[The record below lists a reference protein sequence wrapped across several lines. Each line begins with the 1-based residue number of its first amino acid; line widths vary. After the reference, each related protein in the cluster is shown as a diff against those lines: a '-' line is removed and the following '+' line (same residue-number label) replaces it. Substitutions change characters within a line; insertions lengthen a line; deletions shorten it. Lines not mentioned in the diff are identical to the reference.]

1 MTSANLWFCSLLNLV
16 GKLVNLVEKSDIV
29 ITKLNSIKV
38 GEISMENSFAIDG
51 NEQLFK
57 DALFF
62 DLEHYI
68 YKKPICVGVF
78 GCCFYDEV
86 SKELK
91 VTQYMAENKKDAI
104 EILSLAKNYFEE
116 MKEKYNKKY
125 IVTFSGNNDFTVIN
139 YLLKVHKIDFVLEGY
154 FEEIDLQ
161 KCYEKAEGSCI
172 GLKALEKI
180 FDINRESELMSG
192 SNLAKTFGKIVK
204 DDDYINR
211 MPQEKKDKILLYNE
225 QDVVSLFHIYVNW
238 YNKVQLKTEESEAQ
252 Q

>member
-1 MTSANLWFCSLLNLV
+1 
-16 GKLVNLVEKSDIV
+16 V
-29 ITKLNSIKV
+29 ITKLSSVKAR
-38 GEISMENSFAIDG
+38 EFSSENSFAVEG
-51 NEQLFK
+51 NKLLFK

-68 YKKPICVGVF
+68 YKKPICIGVF
-78 GCCFYDEV
+78 GCCIYDEV
-86 SKELK
+86 TNELK

-116 MKEKYNKKY
+116 MKMKYNKKC

-139 YLLKVHKIDFVLEGY
+139 YLLKEHKTDFLLEGY
-154 FEEIDLQ
+154 FQEVDLQ
-161 KCYEKAEGSCI
+161 QCYEKAMGTCI

-180 FDINRESELMSG
+180 FDIDRESELISG

-211 MPQEKKDKILLYNE
+211 MPQEKKDKILLYNQ
-225 QDVVSLFHIYVNW
+225 QDVVSLFYIYVDW
-238 YNKVQLKTEESEAQ
+238 FNKIQLKTEESEAQ